1 MKTLIKQC
9 VSLTMLLFW
18 GWTVCWAGDT
28 ASYQVSNLAFEK
40 TDQSFT
46 ITVKGDGVPTFTTY
60 QLFDPLRVVV
70 DIANA
75 SFADSLK
82 VPMAVNQNPVVNIT
96 GKVLTDKKP
105 FIAKLEIMLSEDW
118 PYKIERQGNDIVIKL
133 SGVNNSLKQTTVNS
147 VNDKISHPP
156 VRHQIKSV
164 DVEKTGDGLSILL
177 AADKPISKFT
187 RVELPKGHGRP
198 DRFYLDIP
206 GITASGLKPVRKIR
220 SGPLARIRMA
230 KRQNGLRVV
239 FDSAE
244 DVMFRYKVT
253 TVPEGLLINIKPVLH
268 KDSSVQELADKTTV
282 PEQDAVSNLLAKL
295 SDNNNTIPAKQSA
308 LEPKAAPQKPESVV
322 TSESSPA
329 STIKSQLKNVGITGD
344 AFGDAGYDKQKISVD
359 FYKIDLHNVF
369 RLIGEISGSNIVV
382 DDSVHG
388 SLTLALNDVPWDFVL
403 DVVMN
408 LKDLQKEE
416 RYNTIVISPKS
427 KNFTWP
433 QSKTKQA
440 LEMEVPGNQLQVN
453 IDKQLAQPPEALAA
467 NLIIQRAD
475 ALVKDGKLKAA
486 LQQYEDAYDKWP
498 HNADLAKQIANIC
511 LVDLGYN
518 QKAVDYAKNA
528 LAMNRQDGD
537 AALLVAVGLANMH
550 QAGAGKYF
558 EQAVSGERPTRAAL
572 VSYASYLENKPDLS
586 KSMNILGRYEALY
599 GSDLNTMI
607 AKARVYDKLKQ
618 PNKAMAEYKAILY
631 SGYGL
636 DQDLAKYIKG
646 RIATGVK

>member
-1 MKTLIKQC
+1 VKTLIKQC
-9 VSLTMLLFW
+9 ISLTMLLFW
-18 GWTVCWAGDT
+18 GWTVCWAGD
-28 ASYQVSNLAFEK
+28 ASSYQVSNLTFEK
-40 TDQSFT
+40 TDRSFT

-82 VPMAVNQNPVVNIT
+82 VPIAVNQNPVANIT

-105 FIAKLEIMLSEDW
+105 FIAKLEVMLSEDW

-133 SGVNNSLKQTTVNS
+133 SEVNNSLKQTAANLP
-147 VNDKISHPP
+147 NDKISPPP
-156 VRHQIKSV
+156 VKHQIKSV
-164 DVEKTGDGLSILL
+164 DVEKVGDGLRILL

-187 RVELPKGHGRP
+187 KAALPKGHGRP

-206 GITASGLKPVRKIR
+206 GITASGLKPVRKIS

-230 KRQNGLRVV
+230 KRQDGLRLV

-244 DVMFRYKVT
+244 DVMFGYKVT
-253 TVPEGLLINIKPVLH
+253 TVPEGLLINIKPASRKEPL
-268 KDSSVQELADKTTV
+268 DQGLADKTTA

-295 SDNNNTIPAKQSA
+295 SDNNKTIPAKKSA
-308 LEPKAAPQKPESVV
+308 PEPKAALQKSVV

-344 AFGDAGYDKQKISVD
+344 AFSDAGYDKQKISVD

-369 RLIGEISGSNIVV
+369 RLIGEISGANIVV
-382 DDSVHG
+382 DDSVQG

-440 LEMEVPGNQLQVN
+440 LEMEAPADQLQVN

-475 ALVKDGKLKAA
+475 ALIKDGKLKPA

-498 HNADLAKQIANIC
+498 HNADLAKQIANMC

-528 LAMNRQDGD
+528 LAMNRQDRE

-550 QAGAGKYF
+550 QAGAGQYF

-586 KSMNILGRYEALY
+586 KSMDILGRYEALY

-618 PNKAMAEYKAILY
+618 PNKAVAEYKTILY

-636 DQDLAKYIKG
+636 DPDLAKYIKG
-646 RIATGVK
+646 RIATGGK